1 MIDKLETIKG
11 RFEQVSLA
19 LTNPEIIG
27 NQKEFQRLSKEYRSL
42 EQIVKP
48 FEEYKK
54 LLDEYELSKE
64 ALNSNDEDMREL
76 AKMEMPELEEKK
88 ENLEK
93 ELTKLLIPQDPQ
105 DDKNGIIEIRPGTGG
120 DEASLFVGDLL
131 NLYLRY

>member
-1 MIDKLETIKG
+1 MLDKLEGVKG
-11 RFEQVSLA
+11 RFEQVGMA

-54 LLDEYELSKE
+54 VLSDYDLSKE

-88 ENLEK
+88 TDWK
-93 ELTKLLIPQDPQ
+93 K
-105 DDKNGIIEIRPGTGG
+105 
-120 DEASLFVGDLL
+120 S
-131 NLYLRY
+131 